1 MLPVLGQHVEYTFT
15 DVSPLF
21 LARAAEQFRD
31 YPQLRTAVLDI
42 ERDPQEQGFES
53 GAYDIVIA
61 ANVLHATA
69 DIRQTMDT
77 CRQPARSR
85 WAVVRGRGS

>member
-1 MLPVLGQHVEYTFT
+1 M
-15 DVSPLF
+15 
-21 LARAAEQFRD
+21 
-31 YPQLRTAVLDI
+31 LDI

-69 DIRQTMDT
+69 DLRQTMT
-77 CRQPARSR
+77 NVSR
-85 WAVVRGRGS
+85 LLAPGGLLVLAEAVKTELWTNLTFGLTEGWWRFP